1 MQKSHNK
8 RLCGQHPYYSLKLI
22 VCNTSCVNISDV
34 LMMKRKIYEWL
45 IKGVIFLLFLLSIA
59 YLFRKK
65 YVEEGECVAILY
77 YLPLSVKD
85 YFAIIISACS
95 AFGLSYLLT
104 KGNINNRVLMLEAL
118 IYTILVVMLCIYGN
132 NILASVEVNWP
143 HTYHPKPYLQ

>member
-1 MQKSHNK
+1 
-8 RLCGQHPYYSLKLI
+8 
-22 VCNTSCVNISDV
+22 
-34 LMMKRKIYEWL
+34 MKRKIYEWL